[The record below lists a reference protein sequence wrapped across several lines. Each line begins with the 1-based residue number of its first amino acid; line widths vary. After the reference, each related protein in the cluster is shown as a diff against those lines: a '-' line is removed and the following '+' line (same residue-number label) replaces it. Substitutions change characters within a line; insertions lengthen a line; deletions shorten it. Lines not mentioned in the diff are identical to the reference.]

1 LPGPPHIPLGHPA
14 GLKKHVIKNR
24 TPMHIPRPVS
34 KVMMNVRQT
43 PGQSYP
49 NPVSRV
55 RITEQNLNPGVPNGR
70 GLYQHQSQAVDSN
83 GNQ

>member
-1 LPGPPHIPLGHPA
+1 
-14 GLKKHVIKNR
+14 
-24 TPMHIPRPVS
+24 
-34 KVMMNVRQT
+34 MMNVRQT